1 MRSVLLTK
9 SAELLQFQLLLKIF
23 RLVGI
28 VINLLAL
35 LTLKFCVC
43 FSFCHMFIFWSRWS
57 DLNRRPTPYHGVAL
71 PLSYIG
77 VVGREGELP
86 EGFLRK
92 GICAPLLLR
101 I

>member
-1 MRSVLLTK
+1 
-9 SAELLQFQLLLKIF
+9 
-23 RLVGI
+23 
-28 VINLLAL
+28 
-35 LTLKFCVC
+35 
-43 FSFCHMFIFWSRWS
+43 
-57 DLNRRPTPYHGVAL
+57 
-71 PLSYIG
+71 